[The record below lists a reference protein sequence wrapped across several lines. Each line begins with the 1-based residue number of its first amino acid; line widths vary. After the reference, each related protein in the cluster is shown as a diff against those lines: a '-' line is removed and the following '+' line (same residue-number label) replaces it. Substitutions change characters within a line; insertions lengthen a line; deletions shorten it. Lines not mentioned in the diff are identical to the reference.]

1 MPEAK
6 FTWSYSSLELFMQC
20 PHKYYRLR
28 IKKDV
33 TEPPTDAIRY
43 GLDVHKAAEDFIKDG
58 TPIPEKFSF
67 IEPALTKLRNYK
79 GEHLCEYRMGLTRNL
94 EPCSF
99 YDKKVWWRG
108 IADLIVLQ
116 GDTAKLVDYKTGK
129 SSKYADTK
137 QLEVLSLAIFRH
149 FPQIKK
155 VKGGLLFV
163 VANEFVKDEYEADA
177 GDVYWQRWLTNTARL
192 EKAFEVNVWN
202 PRPNF
207 SCKSWCA
214 VKDCVHNG
222 RGSRY

>member
-79 GEHLCEYRMGLTRNL
+79 GEHLCEHRMGLTRNL

-137 QLEVLSLAIFRH
+137 QLELLSLAIFRH